1 MPNISDIELD
11 DMVIEQEKFEEVAD
25 RYGLDL
31 EAFEAFCDNQHIK
44 GDECEDAVSDF
55 RDAYIGE
62 YSNTAQFAEEYHY
75 ENGDL
80 DRIPANLDRYI
91 DWDGVWEGELR
102 HDFYEINGYYFRN
115 I

>member
-1 MPNISDIELD
+1 MTFMSDTEIDEYIVD
-11 DMVIEQEKFEEVAD
+11 QEKFEEVAERNGID
-25 RYGLDL
+25 AD
-31 EAFEAFCDNQHIK
+31 AFEAFCDNQHI
-44 GDECEDAVSDF
+44 DAEDCEDAVSDF

-62 YSNTAQFAEEYHY
+62 YSCHSDFAQDYHY

-91 DWDGVWEGELR
+91 DWDEVWECELR
-102 HDFYEINGYYFRN
+102 HDFYEIDGHYFRN